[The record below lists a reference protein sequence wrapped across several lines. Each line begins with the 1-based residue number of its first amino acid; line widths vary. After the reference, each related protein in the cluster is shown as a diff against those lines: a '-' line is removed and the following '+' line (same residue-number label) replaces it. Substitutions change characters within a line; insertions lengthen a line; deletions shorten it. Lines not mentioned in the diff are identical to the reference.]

1 MVVARLPLP
10 FTCTFP
16 LACKTAAG
24 VSQLFAPVHTVPL
37 LGVLTGKY
45 YYSPTFMGAGIFV
58 KVG

>member
-45 YYSPTFMGAGIFV
+45 YYSPTFMGPEYL
-58 KVG
+58 